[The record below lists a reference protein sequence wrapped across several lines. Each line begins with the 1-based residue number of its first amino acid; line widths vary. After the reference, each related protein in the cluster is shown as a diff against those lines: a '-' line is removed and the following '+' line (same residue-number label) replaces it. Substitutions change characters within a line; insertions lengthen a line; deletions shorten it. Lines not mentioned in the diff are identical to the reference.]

1 MKIMNQLQKSG
12 MKFLTDKKKI
22 LLTTLFFIT
31 ANSFVFAQDQN
42 IIPSNGS
49 VSYTHLTLPTIL
61 RV

>member
-31 ANSFVFAQDQN
+31 ANTFVFAQDHARFCMDVA
-42 IIPSNGS
+42 P
-49 VSYTHLTLPTIL
+49 PA
-61 RV
+61 